1 MHANDSLRA
10 IEELSGKEMD
20 GRLIRVEVARR
31 SKGYEKTP
39 GRYLGPPEA
48 STKNVRD
55 AILRTGGGG
64 GGGDRYAGGG
74 GGNRRDDYRDN
85 YQSRDGGRDQ
95 RGGGGG
101 YDQGGRGGYDA
112 PRGYD
117 NYRDGGRGPPMGGGY
132 DPRGPLPGRGRS
144 PPPPAYDD
152 PRDRRMPMGGGGYY
166 DDPRGGPPDS
176 RGYGGRDGDMLY
188 QHPINTLYRYLIDIP
203 YSTKKYLN

>member
-31 SKGYEKTP
+31 SKGYDKTP

-55 AILRTGGGG
+55 AMFRGGGAGGGDRDRYHGGGG
-64 GGGDRYAGGG
+64 GGGH
-74 GGNRRDDYRDN
+74 RRDEYRDN
-85 YQSRDGGRDQ
+85 YPSRDGGRDH
-95 RGGGGG
+95 RGGGG

-117 NYRDGGRGPPMGGGY
+117 NYRDGGRHGPPMGGY
-132 DPRGPLPGRGRS
+132 DTRGPLPGRGRS
-144 PPPPAYDD
+144 PPPQVYDD
-152 PRDRRMPMGGGGYY
+152 PRDRRMPMGGGGGYY
-166 DDPRGGPPDS
+166 DDPRGGPID
-176 RGYGGRDGDMLY
+176 RGYGGRDSNILY
-188 QHPINTLYRYLIDIP
+188 QHPLTLTFFT
-203 YSTKKYLN
+203 STS